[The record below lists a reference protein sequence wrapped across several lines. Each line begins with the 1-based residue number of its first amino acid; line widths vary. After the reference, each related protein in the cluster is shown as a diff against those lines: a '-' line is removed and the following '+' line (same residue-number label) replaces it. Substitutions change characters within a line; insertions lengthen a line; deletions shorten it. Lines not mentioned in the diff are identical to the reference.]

1 MIVTAKLATLVVWVF
16 VVLNWISPIEG
27 WSNLLLWTGVFLVV
41 AHTIEMLVYL
51 PAAKRVGGN
60 VSLHALQLFVFGYA
74 HNMQLI
80 ELEKQAEEK

>member
-1 MIVTAKLATLVVWVF
+1 MIVTAKLATLVAWVF
-16 VVLNWISPIEG
+16 VIVNWITPIDG

-41 AHTIEMLVYL
+41 AHTIEMLMYL

-60 VSLHALQLFVFGYA
+60 VALHALQLFIFGYA

-80 ELEKQAEEK
+80 ELEKKLGEK